1 MKGTRRAITTE
12 NSLREKMKR
21 EADGVTPTKIEGWI

>member
-1 MKGTRRAITTE
+1 MKGVRTGITTE

-21 EADGVTPTKIEGWI
+21 EADGVTPTKIEDWI